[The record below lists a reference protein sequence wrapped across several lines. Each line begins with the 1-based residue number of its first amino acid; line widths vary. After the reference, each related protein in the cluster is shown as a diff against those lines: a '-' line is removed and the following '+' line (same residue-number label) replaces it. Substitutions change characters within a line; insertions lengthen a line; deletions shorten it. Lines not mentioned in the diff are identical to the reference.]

1 MTPLE
6 LLALVCLLGIVRAA
20 IGIVPAPVAAGPKP
34 AWRPVARE
42 YLDSF
47 IIAAL
52 VALFLITFV
61 VRSFFIPSA
70 SMEPTLQIHDV
81 LLVDE
86 FGYRLRPPHDED
98 IAVFTPPVPSPDDFI
113 KRVIASP
120 GDTLRIHDGIVYRNG
135 IALHEAYIAQK
146 PDYELQIKNYGIYVD
161 GSRLDAQDANVP
173 PRSKWSSPNR
183 VPAGCYFMLG
193 DNRND
198 SDDSHVWGFA
208 QTAGTFASGELK
220 GHHASF
226 TGRAFLIFWPLRR
239 LRLLG

>member
-1 MTPLE
+1 MVSSWLPTGTEVSEDANAARATIACERATCLSRLRWVSEYVTPLE

-20 IGIVPAPVAAGPKP
+20 IGIVPAPVAAGPKA
-34 AWRPVARE
+34 AWRPVVRE

-70 SMEPTLQIHDV
+70 SMESTLQIHDV

-86 FGYRLRPPHDED
+86 FEYRLRPPHDED
-98 IAVFTPPVPSPDDFI
+98 IAVFTPPVPSPDNFI

-120 GDTLRIHDGIVYRNG
+120 GDTLRIHDGIVYCNG

-146 PDYELQIKNYGIYVD
+146 ARLRACNQELRD
-161 GSRLDAQDANVP
+161 
-173 PRSKWSSPNR
+173 
-183 VPAGCYFMLG
+183 
-193 DNRND
+193 
-198 SDDSHVWGFA
+198 
-208 QTAGTFASGELK
+208 
-220 GHHASF
+220 
-226 TGRAFLIFWPLRR
+226 LRR
-239 LRLLG
+239 RIAARCAGRERPAAVQMEFPQSGSGRLLFHVRRQSQ